1 MDFLYHKGRCM
12 SRLRGE
18 AMKKN
23 YYQLNILIFAMIFFI
38 QSSHRIYAQE
48 SLSADTPFIEVNGK
62 IVKFGSAIIAFSKI
76 RQSKA
81 SIDEKTIFSQVVQQL
96 INEELLSQNIDK
108 ENQLTLLALEHEKRS
123 AKAAQ
128 MVSKILKNFPNDEL
142 LNSAYENL
150 SEQYKNALEYNASHI
165 LVKEEGQAITIL
177 KDLKKGKAF
186 DEMAKEHSIGPTG
199 KNGGKLD
206 WVELNRMVPEFSTA
220 LMVLSEGDISQ
231 PVKTKFGW
239 HLIKLNKTREKKIP
253 AFKDIRSQLAQNLRQ
268 KKVNDY
274 LSSLTE
280 NSKIEFLVKDINP
293 NEIANVKLLEE
304 LDD

>member
-1 MDFLYHKGRCM
+1 MVFLYHKGQCVNR
-12 SRLRGE
+12 SRGKV
-18 AMKKN
+18 MKKSH
-23 YYQLNILIFAMIFFI
+23 YQLIVLIFAMIFFI
-38 QSSHRIYAQE
+38 QSSPKVHSQE
-48 SLSADTPFIEVNGK
+48 SLSADTPFIEVNGE

-76 RQSKA
+76 RQSNA
-81 SIDEKTIFSQVVQQL
+81 SFDEKTIFSQVVQQL

-142 LNSAYENL
+142 LNSAYKNL
-150 SEQYKNALEYNASHI
+150 TEQYKNALEYNASHI
-165 LVKEEGQAITIL
+165 LVVEEEEAKSIL
-177 KDLKKGKAF
+177 AKLKGGKAF
-186 DEMAKEHSIGPTG
+186 EEMAKEHSIGPTG
-199 KNGGKLD
+199 KSGGKLD
-206 WVELNRMVPEFSTA
+206 WFDLNSMVPEFSTA

-253 AFKDIRSQLAQNLRQ
+253 EFEDMRPQLVQNLRQ
-268 KKVNDY
+268 KKLNDY

-280 NSKIEFLVKDINP
+280 NSKIEFLGKDINP
-293 NEIANVKLLEE
+293 NEIANIKLLEK